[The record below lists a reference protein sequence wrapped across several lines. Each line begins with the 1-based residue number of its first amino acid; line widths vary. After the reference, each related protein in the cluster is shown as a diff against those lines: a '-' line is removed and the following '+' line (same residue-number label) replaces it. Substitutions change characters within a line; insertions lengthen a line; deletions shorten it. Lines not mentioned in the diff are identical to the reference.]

1 MKFSYVPLN
10 NTIVIDNIIYKC
22 VENQPCLMCDFYINV
37 LKEKDLILYV
47 VNQKDLMVNLLYL

>member
-22 VENQPCLMCDFYINV
+22 VENRNCNMCDFFR
-37 LKEKDLILYV
+37 
-47 VNQKDLMVNLLYL
+47 